1 MIQVLHP
8 RAALPRNVPSP
19 SPIEYRIATTKWER
33 LAAYRLVYDHYR
45 KAGFIQSNPFRF
57 RVTKHHLLPTT
68 QVFLAVRDEEPICT
82 VSLVADTPMM
92 GLPMESIYHE
102 EVAQSRDKGLHVGE
116 VSALA
121 GCTTDFRS
129 FLPIFVQ
136 LTRLMAQYARQ
147 RGMHQFLI
155 AVHPKHAGFYERFMG
170 FEKIGPVREYPCVQ
184 NAPAVACCLDFERI
198 DRDRPKCWYDFF
210 GAPLPESRLETV
222 PMEEDE
228 LSDYEPIA
236 DFYETG
242 VLGNAFAERRPRESS
257 ALVSCGR

>member
-1 MIQVLHP
+1 MTQILSRP
-8 RAALPRNVPSP
+8 AALPRIVPRKA
-19 SPIEYRIATTKWER
+19 PIEYRIATTQWER
-33 LAAYRLVYDHYR
+33 MAAYRLVYDHYM

-57 RVTKHHLLPTT
+57 RVTRHHLLPNT
-68 QVFLAVRDEEPICT
+68 QVFLAFRDKKPICT
-82 VSLVADTPMM
+82 VSLIADSPL

-102 EVAQSRDKGLHVGE
+102 EVAQSRDQGLYVGE

-136 LTRLMAQYARQ
+136 LTRLMAQYARKQ
-147 RGMHQFLI
+147 GMHQFLI

-170 FEKIGPVREYPCVQ
+170 FEQIGPVRDYPCVR

-210 GAPLPESRLETV
+210 GIPLPASDLKTF
-222 PMEEDE
+222 PIDKDE
-228 LSDYEPIA
+228 LNNYQPVA

-242 VLGNAFAERRPRESS
+242 VLGNAYVERRLSEHSRPLPCAR
-257 ALVSCGR
+257 

>member
-1 MIQVLHP
+1 MIQIAP
-8 RAALPRNVPSP
+8 KAAASRILPRT
-19 SPIEYRIATTKWER
+19 SPIQYRIATTKWER
-33 LAAYRLVYDHYR
+33 LAAYRLVYDHYM

-57 RVTKHHLLPTT
+57 RVTRHHLLPTT
-68 QVFLAVRDEEPICT
+68 QVFLALRDEEPICT
-82 VSLVADTPMM
+82 VSLIADTSL

-102 EVAQSRDKGLHVGE
+102 EVAQSRDNGLYVGE

-136 LTRLMAQYARQ
+136 LTRLMAQYARKQ
-147 RGMHQFLI
+147 GMHQFLI

-170 FEKIGPVREYPCVQ
+170 FEEIGPVREYPCVQ

-210 GAPLPESRLETV
+210 GTPLPESHLE
-222 PMEEDE
+222 PFPIEEDE
-228 LSDYEPIA
+228 LNDYRPVA
-236 DFYETG
+236 DYYETG
-242 VLGNAFAERRPRESS
+242 VLGSSYVERRSIEQSRV
-257 ALVSCGR
+257 LSCAR